1 MRPLS
6 IVKIHL
12 TADDAGSSIEVDR
25 GILDSIS
32 RGNVNSVSYLVNG
45 DSFDNAREQIGDVSG
60 IRRSLHLNVVE
71 GKPLALGV
79 ESPLVNG
86 SGYFAH
92 QSTGLLRTFWL
103 AGPKLRAQIVR
114 DIEREWG
121 AQLDKFTNSFGTS
134 QSLNIDSHQHVH
146 VFPFAFEALR
156 RAVAER
162 DLSLGEIRFPFESF
176 WPTPSLHN
184 IRYGYA
190 APNILKRFLLNHY
203 SRLARGQM
211 KYVSKDFFG
220 SNFTQG
226 HITNAFCGVLLS
238 GHMTTQVCIDF
249 LNQLDA
255 KSELDVVEILLH
267 PGGGSNPTSSWL
279 ESKTLERFYL
289 SSWRSREL
297 EVACDPFLAG
307 AISA

>member
-1 MRPLS
+1 M
-6 IVKIHL
+6 KFNL

-25 GILDSIS
+25 AILDSIS

-45 DSFDNAREQIGDVSG
+45 DSFDSAREQIGNVHG

-71 GKPLALGV
+71 GKPLALGA
-79 ESPLVNG
+79 ESPLVSE

-92 QSTGLLRTFWL
+92 QATGLLRTFWL
-103 AGPKLRAQIVR
+103 AGPKLRTQIVR
-114 DIEREWG
+114 DIEKEWG
-121 AQLDKFTNSFGTS
+121 AQVDKFTKSFSTS

-156 RAVAER
+156 RAITER
-162 DLSLGEIRFPFESF
+162 DLYLGEIRFPSESF
-176 WPTPSLHN
+176 WPAPSLHN

-190 APNILKRFLLNHY
+190 APNALKRLLLNRY
-203 SRLARGQM
+203 SRLAKGQM

-220 SNFTQG
+220 SNFTEG

-238 GHMTTQVCIDF
+238 GHMTTQVCIKF

-255 KSELDVVEILLH
+255 MTELDVVEILLH
-267 PGGGSNPTSSWL
+267 QSNIL
-279 ESKTLERFYL
+279 
-289 SSWRSREL
+289 
-297 EVACDPFLAG
+297 LA
-307 AISA
+307 